1 MGKILRYF
9 LWTFSIFSIF
19 IMILYFFCS
28 GQIGRLEAEYDLW
41 RGRYEIHGFGL
52 FMGAPSEIEDL
63 KPYGIEYRHVAGC
76 VVNDLIIKRVD
87 EYNST
92 MIKAIKQNLNIEVDW
107 PVDTFEVERRAIEA
121 MDEATAE
128 FEKRSASGQQF
139 IYTLNPEN
147 IEGSLD
153 DIGDCFYNDQVE
165 LDGDSTEEEVCLR
178 YAKSERNYNSHS
190 YTSLVV
196 DLSKVKKNV
205 LRQGIDRTFYFEECF
220 VSFKD
225 IDVDG
230 RAELITRVRFSPDCS
245 SCNAYRIYELV
256 DYIFELKINLFGI
269 DLDLSSL
276 KNILTDLTGYD
287 KKILSFL
294 KDKTKSEYPCGVHEN
309 CTIFDPWLVDT
320 DRDGLFEMVM
330 LVEPPKDDFD
340 FRNQPS
346 HLFWAKYSA
355 AGEILQC
362 NFIPL
367 PLEYNGHQN
376 VLGFL
381 ETCDNSIHLL
391 INIADTGTSSGFPIL
406 NVFDLHYPEIRK
418 IGQFSGFYEHAIV
431 DRLRDLDGDGN
442 TEIIFVG
449 ESSVPTNAANADIP
463 ISYDIAEYRDGKYIE
478 NNAKFKN
485 IHEQI
490 NH

>member
-1 MGKILRYF
+1 MPGTGHF
-9 LWTFSIFSIF
+9 LELYSIFR
-19 IMILYFFCS
+19 FFC
-28 GQIGRLEAEYDLW
+28 R
-41 RGRYEIHGFGL
+41 
-52 FMGAPSEIEDL
+52 
-63 KPYGIEYRHVAGC
+63 VA
-76 VVNDLIIKRVD
+76 
-87 EYNST
+87 
-92 MIKAIKQNLNIEVDW
+92 
-107 PVDTFEVERRAIEA
+107 
-121 MDEATAE
+121 
-128 FEKRSASGQQF
+128 ASF
-139 IYTLNPEN
+139 
-147 IEGSLD
+147 
-153 DIGDCFYNDQVE
+153 NDQVE

-178 YAKSERNYNSHS
+178 YAKSERNDNSHP

-205 LRQGIDRTFYFEECF
+205 LRQGIDRTFYFEERF

-225 IDVDG
+225 IDADG

-245 SCNAYRIYELV
+245 GCDAYRIYELK

-269 DLDLSSL
+269 DLDLSLL
-276 KNILTDLTGYD
+276 KNILTNLTGND

-309 CTIFDPWLVDT
+309 CKISDPWLVDT
-320 DRDGLFEMVM
+320 DHDGQFEIVM
-330 LVEPPKDDFD
+330 LVKPTKDDFD
-340 FRNQPS
+340 FRDQPS

-355 AGEILQC
+355 AGEIRQYDL
-362 NFIPL
+362 IPL
-367 PLEYNGHQN
+367 PLEHNGHQN

-381 ETCDNSIHLL
+381 ETRDKSTHLL

-449 ESSVPTNAANADIP
+449 DSSVPPNSANAFIA
-463 ISYDIAEYRDGKYIE
+463 ITYDIAEYHDGKYIE

-490 NH
+490 NQ